1 MNRKISGLAGA
12 VGLAAVGTLV
22 LVGYV
27 QAAEDRALAGERLVP
42 VLVVAAPAEKGTPAD
57 EVAVRTEEVP
67 VKVKASGAVTAM
79 DDLDGMAA
87 AVDLLPGEQVLA
99 SRFAPAEEVGGAGI
113 PDGLEQV
120 TISLDAQRAVGGR
133 ISAGSTVGVFASFG
147 ADDTGRTELV
157 LHEVPVVTVTPAD
170 PATAE
175 EGAAPGTVLVTL
187 AVEPANVLPIVFG
200 AEHGRLWL
208 SGIDGIGE
216 QEEAED
222 L

>member
-27 QAAEDRALAGERLVP
+27 NAAEDRALAGERLVP
-42 VLVVAAPAEKGTPAD
+42 VLVVDEPAEKGTLAD
-57 EVAVRTEEVP
+57 AVMVRTEQVP

-79 DDLDGMAA
+79 DDLEGMAA

-99 SRFAPAEEVGGAGI
+99 SRFAPVEEVGGAGI

-120 TISLDAQRAVGGR
+120 TISLEAQRAVGGR
-133 ISAGSTVGVFASFG
+133 LSAGSTVGVFASYG
-147 ADDTGRTELV
+147 ADEQGRTDLV
-157 LHEVPVVTVTPAD
+157 LHEVPVVAVASAD
-170 PATAE
+170 ATATDE
-175 EGAAPGTVLVTL
+175 QAAPGTVLVTL
-187 AVEPANVLPIVFG
+187 AVEPAEVQPIVFG

-208 SGIDGIGE
+208 SGIDGIGD
-216 QEEAED
+216 AAGED
-222 L
+222 EL

>member
-27 QAAEDRALAGERLVP
+27 NAAEDRALAGERLVP
-42 VLVVAAPAEKGTPAD
+42 VLVVDEPAEKGTLAD
-57 EVAVRTEEVP
+57 AVVVRTEQVP

-79 DDLDGMAA
+79 DDLEGMAA

-99 SRFAPAEEVGGAGI
+99 SRFAPVEEVGGAGI
-113 PDGLEQV
+113 ADGLEQV

-133 ISAGSTVGVFASFG
+133 LAPGSTVGVFASFG
-147 ADDTGRTELV
+147 ADDKSRTELV
-157 LHEVPVVTVTPAD
+157 LHDVPVVTVTPAD
-170 PATAE
+170 AASTDE
-175 EGAAPGTVLVTL
+175 DAAPGTVLVTL
-187 AVEPANVLPIVFG
+187 AVQPDQVLPIVFG

-208 SGIDGIGE
+208 SGIDGIGDD
-216 QEEAED
+216 QAEEE